1 MLAAIDQCFVAAK
14 EWLME
19 IAGLVLISSVVMYMF
34 EQIADLK
41 R

>member
-1 MLAAIDQCFVAAK
+1 
-14 EWLME
+14 ME

-34 EQIADLK
+34 EQIEDLK